1 MSSRART
8 YVIEESDTCGDGD
21 LLLVSRAGLAV
32 KVDRY
37 LDLGLVRLALNRRRT
52 CSGHVLSMST
62 AVKEGGG
69 SQ

>member
-1 MSSRART
+1 MMSNRART

-37 LDLGLVRLALNRRRT
+37 LDLGLVRLALNSS
-52 CSGHVLSMST
+52 CSGCHIGAFMRG
-62 AVKEGGG
+62 AV
-69 SQ
+69 SF